1 MSRIILIGCT
11 ALTARLPEAL
21 AGHGLELVAVGGSGS
36 PFRHSRFVDR
46 FVPLAAPFSPQAWA
60 TELLAHPGIGRQPGD
75 WMIHSNDALPFALA
89 RADAPLERR
98 LALLPIR
105 RVEGLAMVGS
115 KVGLAELLQTHA
127 IPTPP
132 TQLVTRPADLEA
144 CLRRCS
150 GPLMVKADQGSG
162 GEQLRRWADPEA
174 VLADPPP
181 LGWYPLLLQAWVA
194 ATTCSVDALFAAG
207 ELLALVPSRSLITE
221 RCFGPDLCR
230 RFLPVAPEGVIRSL
244 QALGQEGGLHGLF
257 NTTFLLPADGSGP
270 LLIEADPR
278 PTAWH
283 ALGPR
288 LGVDWGALMAPPT
301 SAPGGPRPD
310 PLEPHGLP
318 PQGRVVHLF
327 PRAPAYALRTLSW
340 SVARPW
346 LLARPGTWEFR
357 LRADRAIGDW
367 EWRSLRQAFS
377 LRALAGPLQRLAAEL
392 PDPVQRFVRRRGL
405 DRALLRWL
413 GF

>member
-21 AGHGLELVAVGGSGS
+21 AGHGLELVAVGGPDS

-60 TELLAHPGIGRQPGD
+60 AELLAHPGLARQAGD
-75 WMIHSNDALPFALA
+75 WIIHSTDAVPFALA
-89 RADAPLERR
+89 RADAPRERR
-98 LALLPIR
+98 LALLPIG

-115 KVGLAELLQTHA
+115 KVGLAQLLQAHA

-132 TQLVTRPADLEA
+132 TQVVTRPADLEA

-150 GPLMVKADQGSG
+150 GPLMAKADHGSG
-162 GEQLRRWADPEA
+162 GEMVRRWSDPEA

-181 LGWYPLLLQAWVA
+181 LDWYPLVLQAWVV
-194 ATTCSVDALFAAG
+194 ATTCSADALFAAG
-207 ELLALVPSRSLITE
+207 ELLALLPSRSQITE
-221 RCFGPDLCR
+221 RGFGPDLCR
-230 RFLPVAPEGVIRSL
+230 RFLPVAPQGVTRSL
-244 QALGQEGGLHGLF
+244 QSLGQAAGLHGLF

-283 ALGPR
+283 AFGPR
-288 LGVDWGALMAPPT
+288 LGVDWGALMADPMST
-301 SAPGGPRPD
+301 SGGATD
-310 PLEPHGLP
+310 HPLQPHGLP
-318 PQGRVVHLF
+318 PQGREVHLF
-327 PRAPAYALRTLSW
+327 PRAPEYALRNLSW
-340 SVARPW
+340 SVGRPW

-357 LRADRAIGDW
+357 LSADRAIEAW
-367 EWRSLRQAFS
+367 EWRRLRQAIGLRS
-377 LRALAGPLQRLAAEL
+377 LARPLQRLATIL
-392 PDPVQRFVRRRGL
+392 PEPLQRFLRRRGL
-405 DRALLRWL
+405 DRALLRRL

>member
-1 MSRIILIGCT
+1 MGRLILIGCT

-21 AGHGLELVAVGGSGS
+21 AGHGLELVAVGGADS

-60 TELLAHPGIGRQPGD
+60 AELLAHPGIGRQPGD

-89 RADAPLERR
+89 RADVPLERR

-105 RVEGLAMVGS
+105 RAEGLAMVGS

-150 GPLMVKADQGSG
+150 GPLMVKADQGSA

-181 LGWYPLLLQAWVA
+181 QAWYPLVLQAWVA
-194 ATTCSVDALFAAG
+194 ATTCSADALFAAG
-207 ELLALVPSRSLITE
+207 ELLALLPSRSLITE
-221 RCFGPDLCR
+221 RRFGPDLCR
-230 RFLPVAPEGVIRSL
+230 RFLPVAPEGVNGAL
-244 QALGQEGGLHGLF
+244 QSLGQAGGLHGLF
-257 NTTFLLPADGSGP
+257 NTTFLLPADGSSP

-288 LGVDWGALMAPPT
+288 LGVDWAALMAAST
-301 SAPGGPRPD
+301 SACGGATSH

-318 PQGRVVHLF
+318 SQGRVVHLF

-340 SVARPW
+340 PVARPW

-357 LRADRAIGDW
+357 LSADRAIGAW
-367 EWRSLRQAFS
+367 EWRTLRQSFS
-377 LRALAGPLQRLAAEL
+377 LRAVAGPLQRLAAEL
-392 PDPVQRFVRRRGL
+392 PEPVQRFVRRRGL
-405 DRALLRWL
+405 DRALLRRL